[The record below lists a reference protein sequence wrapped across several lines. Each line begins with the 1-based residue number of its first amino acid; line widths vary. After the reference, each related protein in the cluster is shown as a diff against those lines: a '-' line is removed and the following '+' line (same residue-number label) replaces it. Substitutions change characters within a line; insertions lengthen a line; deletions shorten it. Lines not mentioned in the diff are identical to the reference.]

1 MSGLP
6 TADEPS
12 VAAGVVDR
20 TGDRGAVDGTKAGGA
35 GN

>member
-6 TADEPS
+6 TVDEPS

-20 TGDRGAVDGTKAGGA
+20 TGERGAVVGTDTGGA